1 MVVVATEEETEMAT
15 KKELD
20 TFKQFVSKSNPEETH
35 KAAADEYV
43 KNPNEFT
50 KAKLMAVS
58 GKAKKN

>member
-1 MVVVATEEETEMAT
+1 MAT